1 MEKFSLNGTW
11 KLKGGKYDTEGQIPG
26 SVYSILLANNLMEDP
41 YYRDNELKALE
52 IMDNDFEFSRTFNF
66 RKTAKK
72 TLLVLEGVDTLC
84 DLYINGK
91 KIARLENMHRT
102 YKFDVSDCLV
112 DGENEIK
119 AYFPWVDKYI
129 KEKLEEKFY
138 HSGSFVTMKGYM
150 YLRKAHCMFGWDWG
164 PRLPDAGIWRDIY
177 LVNDDISRIEDVRVI
192 QRHDNGKVYL
202 TVNVEVTKESDLE
215 ITLTS
220 PKGEKFSLKN
230 GVETEITNPMLWW
243 IRGYGEQYLYDLTVK
258 NIYNG
263 KVVDEN
269 NKKIGLRTLT
279 IAREK
284 DEWGESFCHEITG
297 VKIFAFGA
305 DYIPEDNIIARAS
318 RERTR
323 KLLED
328 CVRANHNA
336 IRVWGGGYYPEDW
349 LFELCDEL
357 GLVMF
362 LDCMYACTAYPFS
375 EEFMANMSAEIVDN
389 MKMIR
394 HHACIGIIA
403 GNNEIEEEC
412 YWWSEEEK
420 QGYLE
425 WFEYRLPALMNELC
439 PEIFYV
445 SSSPSSHGAFIDTQ
459 GEECGDNHYWAVWHQ
474 DLPFTEYRN
483 HFFRYLSE
491 FGFQSFP
498 TYKTIEEFTL
508 PEDRNPFSRIMEM
521 HQRNPSANGKIL
533 NYLSQTYLY
542 PMNFEV
548 LVYASQ
554 LLQAEAIKYG
564 VEHLRRNRGRCMGAL
579 YWQLNDIWPVASWSS
594 IDSNGRWKALHYES
608 KRFYEPIHISCA
620 ETGEYS
626 VRKDITDE
634 RIVGYETKA
643 HIFVNNDTL
652 NKVSGF
658 VIYKLIK
665 NDGTILEEKKVPL
678 TIDALSY
685 NSLDEIDFNK
695 TDVRNNYL
703 WFGFEV
709 DGKMISSGTVLFTK
723 PKHFNFI
730 NPNLSVSVDGDKIK
744 VKADAYA
751 RYVEILNEDGNL
763 ILSDNYFDMNKG
775 EVVVSV
781 LEGNTEGLKVRSVY
795 DIK

>member
-66 RKTAKK
+66 KK
-72 TLLVLEGVDTLC
+72 TSNKTVLVLEGVDTLC
-84 DLYINGK
+84 DMYINGK
-91 KIARLENMHRT
+91 FIAHLENMHRT
-102 YKFDVSDCLV
+102 YKIDVTDFLV

-119 AYFPWVDKYI
+119 AFFPWVDKYI

-177 LVNDDISRIEDVRVI
+177 LINDDIPHIDDVRVI
-192 QRHDNGKVYL
+192 QRHDNGKVFV
-202 TVNVEVTKESDLE
+202 TVSVEVSKESEVE

-230 GVETEITNPMLWW
+230 GVESEIANPMLWW

-258 NIYNG
+258 NIFNG
-263 KVVDEN
+263 EVVDED

-284 DEWGESFCHEITG
+284 DEWGESFCHEING

-318 RERTR
+318 KERTR

-389 MKMIR
+389 MKRIR

-412 YWWSEEEK
+412 FWWSEEEK
-420 QGYLE
+420 AGYLE
-425 WFEYRLPALMNELC
+425 WFENRLPKLMNELC
-439 PEIFYV
+439 PEIVYV
-445 SSSPSSHGAFIDTQ
+445 SSSPSSHGAFVDTQ
-459 GEECGDNHYWAVWHQ
+459 GEECGDNHYWSVWHQ
-474 DLPFTEYRN
+474 DLPFTEYR
-483 HFFRYLSE
+483 HHYFRYLSE

-643 HIFVNNDTL
+643 HVFVNNDTL

-658 VIYKLIK
+658 VVYKLIK

-709 DGKMISSGTVLFTK
+709 DGKIISSGTVLFTK

-781 LEGNTEGLKVRSVY
+781 LEGNTKGLKVRSVY